1 MEFQNNLLKR
11 VKFIDGNHSEMFSK
25 QYAQSDN
32 FITTRHYVKNRDARK
47 VLRLTQEQSN
57 DNELNMAQE
66 TTNSPRKDLTMT
78 AEKSVEKLP
87 SGTDPADNN
96 FVSSDVN
103 NCINNLRISA
113 KQNARKHRH
122 SLSKL
127 QKYYLL

>member
-1 MEFQNNLLKR
+1 MLKI
-11 VKFIDGNHSEMFSK
+11 VML
-25 QYAQSDN
+25 
-32 FITTRHYVKNRDARK
+32 VK

-66 TTNSPRKDLTMT
+66 TTNNPQKDLTMT

-87 SGTDPADNN
+87 SSTDPADNN
-96 FVSSDVN
+96 FVSTDVN
-103 NCINNLRISA
+103 NCINNFRISA